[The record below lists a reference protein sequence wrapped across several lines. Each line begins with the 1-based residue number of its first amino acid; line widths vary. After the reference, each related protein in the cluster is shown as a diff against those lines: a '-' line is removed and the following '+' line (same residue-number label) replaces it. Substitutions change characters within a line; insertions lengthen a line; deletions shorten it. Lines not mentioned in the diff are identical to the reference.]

1 MTGYSVLPDSLDSVV
16 RDLEDRVR
24 RLSTGRNVSQ
34 TVTVSQNLGQY
45 VYSSIAPALYT
56 GTTVY
61 GTAFVLQASGAA
73 PNAGTSV
80 EVRYYQQVPRIYTDA
95 QIVGGTDYTVLG
107 NTVWIGGSIIGT
119 PVIVPF
125 TFSCAISDDIRG
137 TYGFIEVLLTAAALP
152 TVEPVI
158 TILWAGFE
166 P

>member
-1 MTGYSVLPDSLDSVV
+1 MTAYSTMPDSLDSVV
-16 RDLEDRVR
+16 KDLEDRVR
-24 RLSTGRNVSQ
+24 RLSTGHNVNQ

-45 VYSSIAPALYT
+45 EYGSIAPALYT
-56 GTTVY
+56 GTTVS
-61 GTAFVLQASGAA
+61 GTTFSLQASGAA

-107 NTVWIGGSIIGT
+107 NTVWIGGSITGT

-125 TFSCAISDDIRG
+125 TFSCAISDDIRE
-137 TYGFIEVLLTAAALP
+137 TYGFIEVLLTSAVLGTFA
-152 TVEPVI
+152 PVI